1 MSVATKYYSPVHS
14 SNLNCMA
21 CVLSMLMFDTLL
33 VSGFVA
39 ILTVSMGSAML
50 VIIETQAHSP
60 PFNPCSPLT
69 IIKECGIPKPVLRT
83 FEETI
88 MPMIGIVAALVL
100 AIFAFR
106 MHLRRKDFYEVRYR
120 GG

>member
-1 MSVATKYYSPVHS
+1 
-14 SNLNCMA
+14 
-21 CVLSMLMFDTLL
+21 MLKFNTIL
-33 VSGFVA
+33 VSGIVTV
-39 ILTVSMGSAML
+39 LTVSMGSAVL
-50 VIIETQAHSP
+50 VIIETQGHSP
-60 PFNPCSPLT
+60 PFNLCEPLT
-69 IIKECGIPKPVLRT
+69 IIKDCGISQPVLRT

-88 MPMIGIVAALVL
+88 MSMIGIVAALVL